1 MACICQSN
9 SQEISMA
16 CSGNCT
22 IQEFEVR
29 NKSYDNVA
37 LDPPNQP
44 RCRPSPPFND
54 ARKAVFDKIDEATK
68 PVSDGCQADC
78 QCVKLANQDP
88 PWTEWAGATIE
99 VAYTQGGCMWKLQ
112 GRYEYRTRQFQG
124 LCGPVRTVAA
134 VALIPEL
141 ALTITARAP
150 ITGDQLVAIRDILKS
165 GIAGDLFTPQVK
177 FSVTRIGEVFGPGRV
192 EITAYLDSKNLVAYV
207 SEHHLDTVKAL
218 FRAKGNG
225 SELIIPGQYGPQR
238 YVIKSLD
245 ALDYSQP
252 INEGDGTVLKDYI
265 CRVFSPGDC
274 RNIVST
280 DTGAF
285 LFSFRA
291 PQSGLSICSRQKDNQ
306 CSVIWRTL
314 TVQAFADPDC
324 QGDQVTRTVNF
335 ALCSPN

>member
-1 MACICQSN
+1 MTCICQSN
-9 SQEISMA
+9 AQEVSMA

-22 IQEFEVR
+22 IQEYEVR

-44 RCRPSPPFND
+44 RCQPSPPFND
-54 ARKAVFDKIDEATK
+54 AQKAVFDKIDEATK
-68 PVSDGCQADC
+68 PVSDGCKAHC

-88 PWTEWAGATIE
+88 PWTEWAKATIE
-99 VAYTQGGCMWKLQ
+99 VVYTQGGCTWKLQ
-112 GRYEYRTRQFQG
+112 GSYIYRARQFQG
-124 LCGPVRTVAA
+124 LCGPARTVAA
-134 VALIPEL
+134 VAVIPEL
-141 ALTITARAP
+141 NLTVTTRAP

-165 GIAGDLFTPQVK
+165 GVAGNLFTPQVK
-177 FSVTRIGEVFGPGRV
+177 FSVTRIGEVFGPGQV

-207 SEHHLDTVKAL
+207 SEHHFDKVKAL
-218 FRAKGNG
+218 IRAQSNG
-225 SELIIPGQYGPQR
+225 SDLIIQGQYGPQR
-238 YVIKSLD
+238 YAVRSLET
-245 ALDYSQP
+245 LDYCQP
-252 INEGDGTVLKDYI
+252 INEGDGTVLNDYI

-274 RNIVST
+274 LNIFNL

-291 PQSGLSICSRQKDNQ
+291 PASGVSICFRQKGDQ

-314 TVQAFADPDC
+314 TVQAFAKPDC